1 MRHLRLSPEQVRRL
15 LELESR
21 WEAQAVL
28 IQHGAWPGHSA
39 KEILADARNSFEFR
53 HAVL

>member
-1 MRHLRLSPEQVRRL
+1 M

-28 IQHGAWPGHSA
+28 SKHGGWPGHSA
-39 KEILADARNSFEFR
+39 DEILADTRTSFEFR
-53 HAVL
+53 HAVP